1 LTEPDRGRFPAPEA
15 AGDDSRA
22 SAVRPSRSERG
33 IPGRIRASGRSAW
46 LILGLALASAILLF
60 ATELAT
66 LSYRTIGI
74 GGCESRVDP
83 GVCTTT
89 GADAHGHAL
98 WLIALLVLLFGWGA
112 AVGRSR
118 PAGLAVLVCG
128 LVVLGIA
135 LIADAPDLGGLR
147 GLDAQYT
154 QVRAHTG
161 AAFWLELVGAALAVA
176 AGALGM
182 RRRPDARERS
192 ARRAARST
200 SAA

>member
-1 LTEPDRGRFPAPEA
+1 M
-15 AGDDSRA
+15 
-22 SAVRPSRSERG
+22 AV
-33 IPGRIRASGRSAW
+33 
-46 LILGLALASAILLF
+46 LGLSLASAILLF
-60 ATELAT
+60 FTELAT

-74 GGCESRVDP
+74 GGCESRVNP

-89 GADAHGHAL
+89 GGDAHGHAL

-135 LIADAPDLGGLR
+135 LIADAPDLSGIR
-147 GLDAQYT
+147 GLDATYNDVQ
-154 QVRAHTG
+154 AHTG
-161 AAFWLELVGAALAVA
+161 AAFALELVGGALAVL

-182 RRRPDARERS
+182 RRRS
-192 ARRAARST
+192 ARRERVRPARSD
-200 SAA
+200 